1 VTAPPALALLAW
13 LAAAASPAEPPPG
26 VALLRQ
32 VAAEVALAQVRAP
45 DPSWE
50 PRQRDCA
57 GLVRF
62 AWREAYRRLAPGRL
76 DRPLFLDEAGAPTD
90 FADARA
96 LVSSN
101 LRLIGRDD
109 RARARLRNG
118 DVLAFRQER
127 PEGEVWHLMMVVLP
141 GGGPRSEAR
150 IVYHTGAKGEPVR
163 VGRLDALAREAPLE
177 WRPDPGNAAFLGF
190 FSFKEWAP

>member
-1 VTAPPALALLAW
+1 MTAPLPLALLAW
-13 LAAAASPAEPPPG
+13 LAGAAGPSEPPPG

-57 GLVRF
+57 GLIRF

-76 DRPLFLDEAGAPTD
+76 ARPLFSDEAGAPTD

-96 LVSSN
+96 LVARN
-101 LRLIGRDD
+101 LSLIGRDD
-109 RARARLRNG
+109 QARARLRNG
-118 DVLAFRQER
+118 DLLAFRQER

-141 GGGPRSEAR
+141 GGARSEAR
-150 IVYHTGAKGEPVR
+150 VVYHTGARGEPVR
-163 VGRLDALAREAPLE
+163 VGRLDGLETEAPLE
-177 WRPDPGNAAFLGF
+177 WRPDPANAAFLGF